1 MRWLRVLTS
10 VLTLAVTPAF
20 GAATQ
25 TVVLD
30 VENMTCELCPIT
42 LKKSLEQ
49 VPGVASARVDLEKKT
64 ATVQFDPDKAAPSI
78 LIKATTNAGFPSTVR
93 K

>member
-1 MRWLRVLTS
+1 VRWFRILTA

-20 GAATQ
+20 GAPTQ

-30 VENMTCELCPIT
+30 VQNMTCELCPIT
-42 LKKSLEQ
+42 VKKSLER
-49 VPGVASARVDLEKKT
+49 VPGVAIAKVDLDKRT
-64 ATVQFDPDKAAPSI
+64 ATVQFDPDRAAPAV
-78 LIKATTNAGFPSTVR
+78 LVKATTNAGFPSAVH

>member
-20 GAATQ
+20 GAAPQ

-30 VENMTCELCPIT
+30 VQNMTCELCPIT
-42 LKKSLEQ
+42 VKKSLEQ
-49 VPGVASARVDLEKKT
+49 VPGVASAKVDLDKRT
-64 ATVQFDPDKAAPSI
+64 ATVQFDPDRAGPAA
-78 LIKATTNAGFPSTVR
+78 LVKATTNAGFPSALH